1 MPETM
6 VLTEN
11 NTDTREWLNRLYAN
25 SPGYF
30 GLTTFARGNPR
41 PTKWFSTSSKDLD
54 RAIKQI
60 EIYSGKVDTYLSVGT
75 HENPQPTRGGESTI
89 ISIPGF
95 WADLDI
101 GTEGHKPAS
110 LPNPATEQE
119 ALSIVDGLPDPSM
132 LMHSGGGLQAFWIF
146 DAPWVFESKEDKAEA
161 KKAIQEWAN
170 LLEEK
175 GKELGF
181 HVDKVADLAR
191 ILRVPGSQNHK
202 TGTPRPVQ
210 IRWSDK
216 SEHDREEL
224 ISFGVPDSHNYD
236 PDPQPIQDDFPL
248 SWNEILAPHGYQQCS
263 ETTWVRPGKKCSE
276 GISLSIADFSPFVI
290 TNFSGSDPLLPVG
303 KGTKLTKLRLY
314 AKLNHNGDIDKAKKS
329 LPNRKLKI
337 TWAASIEPKPVHWI
351 WQDRIAEGTLA
362 LLAGR
367 EGIGKSTL
375 AYTLVS
381 EITRGKLE
389 GQYKGKPKTVVIVA
403 TEDSWEFTIVPRL
416 MAAGADLNK
425 VGRIDPTDEDAYG
438 ISLPRDVKELSTLVK
453 ENDVALILLD
463 PLMSRVDG
471 KLDTHKDSEV
481 RQALEPLVKMGT
493 ESGAA
498 VLGLI
503 HVNKS
508 GSTDPLS
515 TLMGSRAFSAVAR
528 AVLYVAE
535 NPENREE
542 KVMSQAKNNLG
553 RSDLPELAYTL
564 NQVTVGMFGDEIITS
579 VKLAWGKEKDVG
591 TVRGFIA
598 PAKAAKAKV
607 DSAEDWLEDMYAGKG
622 KVLSQEVKEAGQLM
636 GFNERMLQRAL
647 NKVNGKATR
656 ERVDNKTISYWEI
669 PSLSQ
674 ENVAEENLPWNI

>member
-1 MPETM
+1 VSEI
-6 VLTEN
+6 
-11 NTDTREWLNRLYAN
+11 REWLERLYSN

-30 GLTTFARGNPR
+30 GVTAFAGGRPR
-41 PTKWFSTSSKDLD
+41 KTQWFPTSRIDAAEKVILKYADKADL
-54 RAIKQI
+54 
-60 EIYSGKVDTYLSVGT
+60 YLSVGT
-75 HENPQPTRGGESTI
+75 HNEPQPTRGGESTI

-95 WADLDI
+95 WSDLDI
-101 GTEGHKPAS
+101 GEIGHKPAS
-110 LPNPATEQE
+110 LPNPPTESE
-119 ALSIVDGLPDPSM
+119 ALSIVEGLPEPSM

-146 DAPWVFESKEDKAEA
+146 ENGPWIFSDAEDKAKA

-175 GKELGF
+175 GKERGF

-210 IRWSDK
+210 IRWSNK
-216 SEHDREEL
+216 PGHDVDEL
-224 ISFGVPDSHNYD
+224 SAFGVPDSHNYD
-236 PDPQPIQDDFPL
+236 PDPKPLEDDFPL

-263 ETTWVRPGKKCSE
+263 ETTWARPGKKCSE

-290 TNFSGSDPLLPVG
+290 TNFSGSDPLLPEG
-303 KGTKLTKLRLY
+303 KGTRLTKLRLY
-314 AKLNHNGDIDKAKKS
+314 ALLNHDGNIEKAKKS
-329 LPNRKLKI
+329 LPDRKLKI
-337 TWAASIEPKPVHWI
+337 TWASEIIPKPVHWI

-381 EITRGKLE
+381 EITRGKLK
-389 GQYKGKPKTVVIVA
+389 GQYHGKPKKVVIVA

-416 MAAGADLNK
+416 MAADADLAK

-438 ISLPRDVKELSTLVK
+438 ISLPRDVKELSGLVK

-481 RQALEPLVKMGT
+481 RQALEPLVKMAT

-508 GSTDPLS
+508 GATDPLS

-579 VKLAWGKEKDVG
+579 VKLTWGKEKDVG

-598 PAKAAKAKV
+598 PAKAQKAKV
-607 DSAEDWLEDMYAGKG
+607 TSAEDWLEDRYAGEG
-622 KVLSQEVKEAGQLM
+622 KILSQEIKEDGAAL

-647 NKVNGKATR
+647 AKVNGIATR
-656 ERVDNKTISYWEI
+656 ERVGNKTVSYWEVPI
-669 PSLSQ
+669 MGSNQPS
-674 ENVAEENLPWNI
+674 EEDAPWNI